1 MKVVSPSTMRLMDQM
16 AIDKYKIPGVI
27 LMENAGIKVAQAV
40 QNMWNAQKHCASR
53 KIVFFCGKGNNG
65 GDGFVAARHLA
76 NMGFETIVFI
86 IANPDNIAGDAAIN
100 LEIIRNMGLRIKVI
114 KEQADL
120 DEAKDLANG
129 AFVLVD
135 AIFGTGLKGDVK
147 GIAKSVIEVINQLE
161 IPVVSIDIPSGVC
174 GSTGKILGTAVKA
187 HQTVTLALPKIG
199 LLLYP
204 GAEYVGELITADI
217 GMPVKLVEA
226 INAEAQLLDLSWVRG
241 CFKAAPPDAHKG
253 TFGRVFIIA
262 GSVGMTGAAT
272 LSSTAAVRSGAGLVT
287 IGIPES
293 LNDILE
299 VKVTEA
305 MTLPLPETSSRS
317 IGKGAIEKA
326 LSFASKCDA
335 VVLGPGLSTDY
346 ETAEFVRQFILDC
359 TVPMVVDAD
368 GLNAMAESPAIFKK
382 AKAPI
387 IITPHPG
394 EMARLLSTTVSEV
407 QTDRIGAVKT
417 AAEKFSCT
425 AVLKG
430 ARTLIATSDGKLM
443 INPTGNIGMATGG
456 SGDVLSGMIGAF
468 LARSMKPYEAAAV
481 GVYLH
486 GLAGDLS
493 AKEQEQICLMAT
505 DIIDFL
511 PKAVN
516 KMKVQC
522 DDNKSW

>member
-1 MKVVSPSTMRLMDQM
+1 MKVVSPSTMRQMDKI
-16 AIDKYKIPGVI
+16 AIDKYKIPGVV
-27 LMENAGIKVAQAV
+27 LMENAGIKVAWAV
-40 QNMWNAQKHCASR
+40 LNMWNARKNSASR
-53 KIVFFCGKGNNG
+53 KIVLFCGKGNNG

-86 IANPDNIAGDAAIN
+86 IADPDSITGDAAIN
-100 LEIIRNMGLRIKVI
+100 LEIIKNMDIQIKVI
-114 KEQADL
+114 EEPSDL
-120 DEAKDLANG
+120 DEVKDMAKG

-135 AIFGTGLKGDVK
+135 AIFGTGLKGDVR
-147 GIAKSVIEVINQLE
+147 GIAKAVIEVINRLE
-161 IPVVSIDIPSGVC
+161 IPVISVDIPSGIC

-187 HQTVTLALPKIG
+187 YQTVTMALPKTG

-204 GAEYVGELITADI
+204 GAEYVGTLITADI
-217 GMPVKLVEA
+217 GMPIKLMQSV
-226 INAEAQLLDLSWVRG
+226 NAEAQLLDARCVIK
-241 CFKAAPPDAHKG
+241 CFKPFPSDAHKG

-262 GSVGMTGAAT
+262 GSVGMTGAAA
-272 LSSTAAVRSGAGLVT
+272 LSAAAAVKSGAGLVT

-305 MTLPLPETSSRS
+305 MTLPLPETSGRS
-317 IGKGAIEKA
+317 IGLDALSKA
-326 LSFASKCDA
+326 LNFASKCDA
-335 VVLGPGLSTDY
+335 VVLGPGLSTRD
-346 ETAEFVRQFILDC
+346 ETTEFVWRFIAEC
-359 TVPMVVDAD
+359 STPMVIDAD
-368 GLNAMAESPAIFKK
+368 GLNAMAECPAIFKE

-394 EMARLLSTTVSEV
+394 EMARLLSTSVSKV
-407 QTDRIGAVKT
+407 QADRIGAVKT

-430 ARTLIATSDGKLM
+430 ARTLIATLDGKVM
-443 INPTGNIGMATGG
+443 INPTGNAGMATGG
-456 SGDVLSGMIGAF
+456 SGDVLSGMLGAF
-468 LARSMKPYEAAAV
+468 LARGMKPHEAAAA

-493 AKEQEQICLMAT
+493 AKQQGQICMVAK
-505 DIIDFL
+505 DIIDNL

-516 KMKVQC
+516 KMKVYN
-522 DDNKSW
+522 DDNRPL